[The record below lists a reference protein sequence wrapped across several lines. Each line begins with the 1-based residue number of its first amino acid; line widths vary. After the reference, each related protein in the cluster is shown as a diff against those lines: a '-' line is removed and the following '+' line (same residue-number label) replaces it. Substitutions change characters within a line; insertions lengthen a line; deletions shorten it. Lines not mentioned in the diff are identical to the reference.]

1 MGPPPEA
8 LVAGSLLMSSPMGLL
23 LALLP
28 SGEEEGG
35 EARLGGRFR
44 AWPAGLVA
52 AASSPLRASVPVASD
67 SQGLAHEANHLLLS
81 PPHTALSSQPSW
93 GPLPWHPVPA
103 AAYMSQ
109 GTALV

>member
-1 MGPPPEA
+1 
-8 LVAGSLLMSSPMGLL
+8 MGLL

-35 EARLGGRFR
+35 EARLGGRFQ